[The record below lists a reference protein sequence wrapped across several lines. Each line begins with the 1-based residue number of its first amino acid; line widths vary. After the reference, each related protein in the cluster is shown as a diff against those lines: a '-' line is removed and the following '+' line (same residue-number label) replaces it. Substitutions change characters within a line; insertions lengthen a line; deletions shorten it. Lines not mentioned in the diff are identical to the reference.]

1 MVINHPGPEKSINM
15 EDYDTNWWNITT
27 LLASLGF

>member
-1 MVINHPGPEKSINM
+1 M

-27 LLASLGF
+27 LLASLGFWKLYWKYM